1 LPDRCNRAAIA
12 VQGIGGHDLAL
23 QRDQAQ
29 HFECRLQFAA
39 RIGCHRGQCQAQTR
53 GESLDHHPGP
63 RTLART
69 LALVARAPQRLA
81 VEGDHITIAE
91 QQRDLRQNPTEGRIQ
106 RPRVDHPEHGGEGI
120 MRGDGMLEL
129 QEAPENMLFCPTEVC
144 HLGTAGCPA
153 ENRDE
158 ANDQQLAKVV
168 ARIVGTRIGDVIE
181 GGKED
186 VVHSEQSCH
195 AAFAIR

>member
-1 LPDRCNRAAIA
+1 
-12 VQGIGGHDLAL
+12 
-23 QRDQAQ
+23 
-29 HFECRLQFAA
+29 
-39 RIGCHRGQCQAQTR
+39 
-53 GESLDHHPGP
+53 
-63 RTLART
+63 
-69 LALVARAPQRLA
+69 
-81 VEGDHITIAE
+81 
-91 QQRDLRQNPTEGRIQ
+91 
-106 RPRVDHPEHGGEGI
+106 
-120 MRGDGMLEL
+120 MLEL

-186 VVHSEQSCH
+186 VH
-195 AAFAIR
+195 AGNGLQKVDPSPRIHPPENCKTRRIRSNPKRDSPAGRGQDAVTTA